1 MDIGIGVK
9 PTTGFAVAAASAW
22 LLLGSADT
30 ALTDSAGDQLA
41 CSKNDAAACTRIIED
56 ATELNSHRLTAY
68 AHRGIVHAGNGDHDS
83 ARADFREAVHIAG
96 LPAALVPDGS
106 KPCRVGQPVAVS
118 GTIQDI
124 KQGKQSWSAGT
135 IAHADDCS
143 GLTDPSTGF
152 AALFGSGPLP
162 SKCRGGKRFLAT
174 GAADYGREPE
184 FFVKVH
190 KISCD

>member
-1 MDIGIGVK
+1 MDIGTGMK
-9 PTTGFAVAAASAW
+9 PKTGFAIAGAGTW
-22 LLLGSADT
+22 LLLAFAT
-30 ALTDSAGDQLA
+30 PALTDSAEDQLA
-41 CSKNDAAACTRIIED
+41 CSRNDTAACTRIIED
-56 ATELNSHRLTAY
+56 ATELDSHRLTAY
-68 AHRGIVHAGNGDHDS
+68 AHRGFVYAGSGDQDR
-83 ARADFREAVHIAG
+83 ARADFKEAINIAA
-96 LPAALVPDGS
+96 LPAALIPDGG
-106 KPCRVGQPVAVS
+106 KPCKLGQPVAMS

-124 KQGKQSWSAGT
+124 KRGKRSWSAGT

-152 AALFGSGPLP
+152 AALFGSRPLS
-162 SKCRGGKRFLAT
+162 SKCRGGKRFFAT